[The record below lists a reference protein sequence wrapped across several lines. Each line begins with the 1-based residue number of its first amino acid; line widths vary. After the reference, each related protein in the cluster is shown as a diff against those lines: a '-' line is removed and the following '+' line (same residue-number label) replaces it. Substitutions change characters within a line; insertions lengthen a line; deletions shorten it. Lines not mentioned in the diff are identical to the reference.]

1 VEIRDT
7 RYARAPDGAY
17 IAYQVVGD
25 GPIDLSW
32 QLEFFGNVDLI
43 WEVPDLSS
51 HLRRL
56 SEFCRVIVHDRRGT
70 GLSSRNVPAPNLET
84 RVADLRAVLD
94 AVGSERPVLGSAIE
108 GGAPDVLFA
117 ATDPDRVR
125 SIVWYGPA
133 ARIAWAPDY
142 PWGLGPDYFDR
153 DQRSLEVWGTAAY
166 GEAFAEM
173 EATVG
178 HIVGPEEHGIRAMIS
193 RHTATPDVA
202 QELSRVWYETDIRP
216 LLPSVRAP
224 ALLISH
230 DAEERDVAE
239 MEHVASLMP
248 NATTLVIPGAAQVDN
263 YGPVTDAIRDFL
275 GVAPAPTGLDTI
287 LSTVLFTDIVG
298 STERQAALGD
308 RGWKQLVDR
317 HHATI
322 RTALERWRGTE
333 NDTAGDGFYATFDGP
348 ARAIRCALEVADHV
362 RDLGIEIRAGV
373 HTGECEIIDGKSGG
387 LTVTI
392 GARIAA
398 LADGSQILIS
408 QTVKDLVAGSGLSF
422 RDAGEHTLKGVPE
435 RWRLY
440 EAVG

>member
-1 VEIRDT
+1 VEIRGT

-308 RGWKQLVDR
+308 RGWKQLVER

>member
-32 QLEFFGNVDLI
+32 QLEYFGNVDLI

-108 GGAPDVLFA
+108 GGGPDVLFA

-133 ARIAWAPDY
+133 ARMAWAPDY
-142 PWGLGPDYFDR
+142 PWGLGPDYFER

-202 QELSRVWYETDIRP
+202 KELSRVWYETDIRP

-230 DAEERDVAE
+230 DAEQRDVDE

-298 STERQAALGD
+298 STERQAAIGD
-308 RGWKQLVDR
+308 RGWKQLVER

-322 RTALERWRGTE
+322 RTALERWHGTE

-362 RDLGIEIRAGV
+362 RDLGIEVRAGV

-398 LADGSQILIS
+398 LAGGSQILIS